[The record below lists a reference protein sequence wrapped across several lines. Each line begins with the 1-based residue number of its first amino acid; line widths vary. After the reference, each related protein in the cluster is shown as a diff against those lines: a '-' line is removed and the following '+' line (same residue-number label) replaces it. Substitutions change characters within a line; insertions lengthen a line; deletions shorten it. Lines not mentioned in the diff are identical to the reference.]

1 MSCALQVSYTKPQ
14 ERIFWESAKRFRI
27 IAKGRR
33 FGLTRG
39 FANYAV
45 ENLLDGKNI
54 LWVDTINANIQR
66 YVERYFRPVLKQLPS
81 EIWKWS
87 KQDKKLTFS
96 NGAFLDMRSADRPE
110 NIEGFA
116 YDIALLNEAGI
127 ILKNAYLWENAI
139 RPMLLDNPNSI
150 AIIGGVPKGKN
161 KFYELVQKAL
171 KGGEW
176 EFLQY
181 SSFDNPLIDKN
192 EILGLIDEMGGENSP
207 VVKQEIYGEFV
218 DSATNTLLS
227 ISELENA
234 FNKPSFENDLN
245 ASEVWACDIARFGD
259 DFSVLA
265 KRNGNFVY
273 SFTKFSNL
281 SLTQT
286 SDKIFG
292 EFLKSE
298 KKPER
303 IFIDTTGVGA
313 GVFDIL
319 RDKNLPVS
327 EAIMSAKAENESYAN
342 KRAEMY
348 FTLKNKLRLLKI
360 VNEPNLLIEA
370 MASEYFYNSKNQFQ
384 IESKDEIKRKIG
396 RSPDMLDSL
405 AMLFYEPVFS
415 REMSQ
420 NESDWSGGGW

>member
-1 MSCALQVSYTKPQ
+1 MRRALQVSYTKPQ

-66 YVERYFRPVLKQLPS
+66 YFERYFMPVLKQLPS

-218 DSATNTLLS
+218 DNATNLILS
-227 ISELENA
+227 ISELERA
-234 FNKPSFENDLN
+234 FNKPNLEADIN
-245 ASEVWACDIARFGD
+245 AVEVWACDIARFGD

-265 KRNGNFVY
+265 KRSGNNVY
-273 SFTKFSNL
+273 SFAKFSGL
-281 SLTQT
+281 ATTQT
-286 SDKIFG
+286 AEKIFS
-292 EFLKSE
+292 EYIRSE
-298 KKPER
+298 KKPQR
-303 IFIDTTGVGA
+303 IFIDSTGVGA

-319 RDKNLPVS
+319 SDKGLPVS
-327 EAIMSAKAENESYAN
+327 EAMMSAKAINEIYVN

-348 FTLKNKLRLLKI
+348 FNLKEKMPFLK
-360 VNEPNLLIEA
+360 
-370 MASEYFYNSKNQFQ
+370 
-384 IESKDEIKRKIG
+384 
-396 RSPDMLDSL
+396 
-405 AMLFYEPVFS
+405 
-415 REMSQ
+415 
-420 NESDWSGGGW
+420 